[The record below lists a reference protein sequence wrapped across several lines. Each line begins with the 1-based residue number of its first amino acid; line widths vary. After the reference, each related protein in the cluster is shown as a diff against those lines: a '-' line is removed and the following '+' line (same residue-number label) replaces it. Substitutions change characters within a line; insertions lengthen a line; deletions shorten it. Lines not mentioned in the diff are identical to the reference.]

1 MEDFVTFEKANKL
14 KEKGFPQVEKNS
26 LAMYNEVGE
35 WFSLA
40 KTLDKDEYSFED
52 FDDRDCVCPT
62 IAQVLKWLRKEKRID
77 AGAIWSNNDKV
88 WVGYVNEMDMQ
99 DLVSDYVL
107 PNNSYNSY
115 EDAVMSAIEYIL
127 DNNLI

>member
-1 MEDFVTFEKANKL
+1 MEDFVTYRIAVKL
-14 KEKGFPQVEKNS
+14 KEKGFPQVEKNA

-62 IAQVLKWLRKEKRID
+62 IAQALKWLRKEKKIYVTVNVEYEDWFEYKIVQLIKNTRCTGNKVYPTYDD
-77 AGAIWSNNDKV
+77 AMLAGI
-88 WVGYVNEMDMQ
+88 E
-99 DLVSDYVL
+99 YVL
-107 PNNSYNSY
+107 
-115 EDAVMSAIEYIL
+115 D
-127 DNNLI
+127 NLI